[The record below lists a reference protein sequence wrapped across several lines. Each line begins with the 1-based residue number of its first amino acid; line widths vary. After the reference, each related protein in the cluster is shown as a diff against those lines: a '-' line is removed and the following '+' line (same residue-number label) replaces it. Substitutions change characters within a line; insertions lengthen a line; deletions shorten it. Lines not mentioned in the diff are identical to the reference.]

1 MDLEAPK
8 IVDTPHREYQLAP
21 MPSVA
26 SSLDK
31 SSGVRRVLSGIL
43 AANIVV
49 VVVKFGVGLDT
60 NSLAVFGDALQ
71 SSVDA
76 VNNLFALFVVRVA
89 SKAPDEDH
97 PYGHAKFETL
107 GALLIALLL
116 ALSIFELVRGAV
128 ARLLMG
134 APPLNVSSGALA
146 LLVFTLAI
154 NVGVVWFETRAG
166 RRLNSD
172 ILLADALHTRTDVFI
187 SLGVLT
193 GLALARAGL
202 AWADPVLAIIVAVL
216 VGRAGYQILRR
227 SIPSLVDERAFD
239 QNTIQHEAEGV
250 EGVVSAYSIR
260 SRRAGDRKFA
270 ELTIAVDGR
279 ADVASAHRIADHVED
294 RLRVSLQL
302 DEVTVHVE
310 PC

>member
-1 MDLEAPK
+1 
-8 IVDTPHREYQLAP
+8 

-26 SSLDK
+26 DSREK
-31 SSGVRRVLSGIL
+31 SSGVRRVLAGIL
-43 AANIVV
+43 VANIVV
-49 VVVKFGVGLDT
+49 VVIKFTVGLDT

-71 SSVDA
+71 SSVDSA
-76 VNNLFALFVVRVA
+76 NNLIGIVVVRVA
-89 SKAPDEDH
+89 AKAPDEDH

-128 ARLLMG
+128 ARLMSG
-134 APPLNVSSGALA
+134 APPLNVSGTALA
-146 LLVFTLAI
+146 LLVFTLAV
-154 NVGVVWFETRAG
+154 NVGVVWFETRAA
-166 RRLNSD
+166 RRLRSD
-172 ILLADALHTRTDVFI
+172 LLLADALHTRTDVFI
-187 SLGVLT
+187 TLGVLG

-202 AWADPVLAIIVAVL
+202 AWADPALALIVAVL

-227 SIPSLVDERAFD
+227 AIPSLVDERAFD
-239 QNTIQHEAEGV
+239 QTTIQRVAEGV
-250 EGVVSAYSIR
+250 DGVMSAYAIR
-260 SRRAGDRKFA
+260 SRHGGDRRFA

-279 ADVASAHRIADHVED
+279 ADVASAHRIADQVEG
-294 RLRVSLQL
+294 RLRDSLHL

>member
-1 MDLEAPK
+1 
-8 IVDTPHREYQLAP
+8 

-26 SSLDK
+26 DSRVK
-31 SSGVRRVLSGIL
+31 SSGVRRVLGGIL
-43 AANIVV
+43 VANIVV
-49 VVVKFGVGLDT
+49 VSVKFAVGLET

-76 VNNLFALFVVRVA
+76 ANNLFALFVVRVA

-116 ALSIFELVRGAV
+116 ALSIFELVRGAI
-128 ARLLMG
+128 ARLVVG
-134 APPLNVSSGALA
+134 APSLNISSLALA
-146 LLVFTLAI
+146 LLVFTLAV

-166 RRLNSD
+166 RRLSSD
-172 ILLADALHTRTDVFI
+172 LLLADALHTRTDVFI
-187 SLGVLT
+187 TLGVLT
-193 GLALARAGL
+193 GLALARAGM
-202 AWADPVLAIIVAVL
+202 AWADPVLALIVAIL

-239 QNTIQHEAEGV
+239 QATIQREAEGV
-250 EGVVSAYSIR
+250 RGVVSAYAIR
-260 SRRAGDRKFA
+260 SRRAGDHQFA
-270 ELTIAVDGR
+270 ELTISVDGR
-279 ADVASAHRIADHVED
+279 ADVASAHRIADQVED
-294 RLRVSLQL
+294 RLREALQL

>member
-1 MDLEAPK
+1 MPIADS
-8 IVDTPHREYQLAP
+8 RE
-21 MPSVA
+21 
-26 SSLDK
+26 K
-31 SSGVRRVLSGIL
+31 SSGVRRVLGGIFL
-43 AANIVV
+43 ANIIVV
-49 VVVKFGVGLDT
+49 IVKFTVGLET

-76 VNNLFALFVVRVA
+76 VNNLFALFVVRLA
-89 SKAPDEDH
+89 SKAPDEEH

-116 ALSIFELVRGAV
+116 ALSIFELVRGAIG
-128 ARLLMG
+128 RLLIG
-134 APPLNVSSGALA
+134 APALNVSPVALV
-146 LLVFTLAI
+146 LLVFSVIVNTW
-154 NVGVVWFETRAG
+154 VVWFETRAG

-172 ILLADALHTRTDVFI
+172 LLLADALHTRTDVFI
-187 SLGVLT
+187 TLGVLT

-216 VGRAGYQILRR
+216 VGRAGYAILRR

-239 QNTIQHEAEGV
+239 RATIQQEAERV
-250 EGVVSAYSIR
+250 AGVVSAYSIR
-260 SRRAGDRKFA
+260 SRRAGDHQFA
-270 ELTIAVDGR
+270 ELTIAVNGTS
-279 ADVASAHRIADHVED
+279 DVASAHRIADQVED
-294 RLRVSLQL
+294 RLRDNLHL

>member
-1 MDLEAPK
+1 
-8 IVDTPHREYQLAP
+8 

-26 SSLDK
+26 DSRGK
-31 SSGVRRVLSGIL
+31 STGVRRVLGGIL

-49 VVVKFGVGLDT
+49 VIIKFTVGLDT

-116 ALSIFELVRGAV
+116 ALSIFELVRGAL
-128 ARLLMG
+128 ARLVTG
-134 APPLNVSSGALA
+134 VPIVNVSGTALA
-146 LLVFTLAI
+146 FLAFTLAV

-172 ILLADALHTRTDVFI
+172 LLLADALHTRTDVFI
-187 SLGVLT
+187 TLGVLT

-227 SIPSLVDERAFD
+227 SIPTLVDERAFD
-239 QNTIQHEAEGV
+239 QATIQRQAEGV
-250 EGVVSAYSIR
+250 DGVVSAYAIR
-260 SRRAGDRKFA
+260 SRQAGDHRFA
-270 ELTIAVDGR
+270 ELTIAVDGS
-279 ADVASAHRIADHVED
+279 ADVASAHRIADQVED
-294 RLRVSLQL
+294 RLRDTLQL

>member
-1 MDLEAPK
+1 M
-8 IVDTPHREYQLAP
+8 
-21 MPSVA
+21 
-26 SSLDK
+26 
-31 SSGVRRVLSGIL
+31 
-43 AANIVV
+43 
-49 VVVKFGVGLDT
+49 
-60 NSLAVFGDALQ
+60 FGDALQ

-116 ALSIFELVRGAV
+116 ALSIFELVRGAI
-128 ARLLMG
+128 ARLVTG
-134 APPLNVSSGALA
+134 VPLVNVSNVALA
-146 LLVFTLAI
+146 LLVFSLAVNI
-154 NVGVVWFETRAG
+154 AVVWFETRAG

-172 ILLADALHTRTDVFI
+172 LLLADALHTRTDVFI
-187 SLGVLT
+187 TLGVLT

-202 AWADPVLAIIVAVL
+202 AWADPALAIIVALL

-239 QNTIQHEAEGV
+239 QATIRREAEGV
-250 EGVVSAYSIR
+250 GGVVSAYSIR
-260 SRRAGDRKFA
+260 SRRAGDHQFA
-270 ELTIAVDGR
+270 ELTISVDGK
-279 ADVASAHRIADHVED
+279 ADVASAHRIADQVED
-294 RLRVSLQL
+294 RLRDNLQL

>member
-1 MDLEAPK
+1 
-8 IVDTPHREYQLAP
+8 
-21 MPSVA
+21 
-26 SSLDK
+26 
-31 SSGVRRVLSGIL
+31 VRRVLGGIF
-43 AANIVV
+43 AANILVV
-49 VVVKFGVGLDT
+49 ILKFAVGVDT

-134 APPLNVSSGALA
+134 APPLNVSGLALA
-146 LLVFTLAI
+146 LLVFTLAVNI
-154 NVGVVWFETRAG
+154 GVVWFETRAG

-187 SLGVLT
+187 TLGVLT
-193 GLALARAGL
+193 GLAIARFGL

-239 QNTIQHEAEGV
+239 QATIRREAEGV
-250 EGVVSAYSIR
+250 NGVVSAYSIR
-260 SRRAGDRKFA
+260 SRRAGDRQFA
-270 ELTIAVDGR
+270 ELTIAVNGA
-279 ADVASAHRIADHVED
+279 ADVASAHRIADQVED
-294 RLRVSLQL
+294 RLRDSLQL

>member
-1 MDLEAPK
+1 
-8 IVDTPHREYQLAP
+8 
-21 MPSVA
+21 
-26 SSLDK
+26 
-31 SSGVRRVLSGIL
+31 VRRVLGGIFV
-43 AANIVV
+43 ANILVV
-49 VVVKFGVGLDT
+49 ILKFAVGVDT

-134 APPLNVSSGALA
+134 APPLNVSGLALA
-146 LLVFTLAI
+146 LLVFTLAVNI
-154 NVGVVWFETRAG
+154 GVVWFATRAG

-187 SLGVLT
+187 TLGVLT
-193 GLALARAGL
+193 GLAIARLGL

-239 QNTIQHEAEGV
+239 QDTIRREAEGV
-250 EGVVSAYSIR
+250 TGVVSAYSIR
-260 SRRAGDRKFA
+260 SRRAGDRQFA
-270 ELTIAVDGR
+270 ELTIAVNGA
-279 ADVASAHRIADHVED
+279 ADVASAHRIADQVED
-294 RLRVSLQL
+294 RLRESLQL

>member
-1 MDLEAPK
+1 
-8 IVDTPHREYQLAP
+8 
-21 MPSVA
+21 
-26 SSLDK
+26 
-31 SSGVRRVLSGIL
+31 VLVGIL
-43 AANIVV
+43 LANIVV
-49 VVVKFGVGLDT
+49 VVVKFTVGLDT

-76 VNNLFALFVVRVA
+76 ANNLIGIFVVRVA
-89 SKAPDEDH
+89 AKAPDEDH

-128 ARLLMG
+128 ARLMSG
-134 APPLNVSSGALA
+134 APPLNVSSTALG
-146 LLVFTLAI
+146 LLVFALAVNI
-154 NVGVVWFETRAG
+154 GVVWFETRAA
-166 RRLNSD
+166 RRLRSD

-187 SLGVLT
+187 TVGVLG

-202 AWADPVLAIIVAVL
+202 AWADPALGLIVAVL

-227 SIPSLVDERAFD
+227 AIPSLVDERAFD
-239 QNTIQHEAEGV
+239 QTTIQQEAEGV
-250 EGVVSAYSIR
+250 DGVVSAYAIR
-260 SRRAGDRKFA
+260 SRLAGDRRFA
-270 ELTIAVDGR
+270 ELTIAVDGG
-279 ADVASAHRIADHVED
+279 ADVASAHRIADQVEE
-294 RLRVSLQL
+294 RLKDSLHL